1 MSLCRLSPKSV
12 RKLNRQHGTDFMWAS
27 AHHSGLIIGVRPG
40 GKVYELDRHTGRLT
54 ETDQTTSSLRAFGT
68 TVAAL

>member
-1 MSLCRLSPKSV
+1 MTRDTPF
-12 RKLNRQHGTDFMWAS
+12 RYRD
-27 AHHSGLIIGVRPG
+27 PG
-40 GKVYELDRHTGRLT
+40 TGRLT